1 MIGMQ
6 TKYHVIRKK
15 VEKRMKKR
23 TYRLLCVLASTVLL
37 VTGALTGCGGS
48 GKSGVS
54 KGDGTQQTEEN
65 GAEEK
70 KAPKIDGLKYQK
82 TMQLKYATGFD
93 VYYYKGGYKLLDVH
107 DDRQYLIVP
116 EGKKKPADLDK
127 DIVVLKQPLDHIYL
141 AATSAMALFDSMDGL
156 DSIRMS
162 GAQASDWYI
171 DNAKK
176 AMEEVAEALDCE
188 CLEIRDKV
196 ERSGTMGYLR
206 CCFDAM
212 HKRTSAVSRP
222 KCQKPLSDYKLV
234 ILGTPVW
241 AGRCSSVIRGF
252 LKRRGYEIQNAAYLI
267 THKSEQDYKDVFRQM
282 DLYLQTPHVA
292 EVSLCPDS
300 AGYHFWRD
308 QFVKACSD
316 FIAEDKA

>member
-1 MIGMQ
+1 MNHNILCLYYSRTGN
-6 TKYHVIRKK
+6 TK
-15 VEKRMKKR
+15 
-23 TYRLLCVLASTVLL
+23 
-37 VTGALTGCGGS
+37 
-48 GKSGVS
+48 
-54 KGDGTQQTEEN
+54 KG
-65 GAEEK
+65 
-70 KAPKIDGLKYQK
+70 
-82 TMQLKYATGFD
+82 
-93 VYYYKGGYKLLDVH
+93 
-107 DDRQYLIVP
+107 
-116 EGKKKPADLDK
+116 
-127 DIVVLKQPLDHIYL
+127 
-141 AATSAMALFDSMDGL
+141 
-156 DSIRMS
+156 
-162 GAQASDWYI
+162 
-171 DNAKK
+171 
-176 AMEEVAEALDCE
+176 MEEVAEALGCE
-188 CLEIRDKV
+188 CLEIRDKID
-196 ERSGTMGYLR
+196 RGGTMGYLR

-222 KCQKPLSDYKLV
+222 KCARPLSDYKLV

-316 FIAEDKA
+316 FIAEDNA

>member
-1 MIGMQ
+1 MNNMKIQ
-6 TKYHVIRKK
+6 SARKA
-15 VEKRMKKR
+15 
-23 TYRLLCVLASTVLL
+23 THTWLA
-37 VTGALTGCGGS
+37 GKIKCGNCGYALMSIFNPS
-48 GKSGVS
+48 GK
-54 KGDGTQQTEEN
+54 Q
-65 GAEEK
+65 
-70 KAPKIDGLKYQK
+70 
-82 TMQLKYATGFD
+82 
-93 VYYYKGGYKLLDVH
+93 
-107 DDRQYLIVP
+107 
-116 EGKKKPADLDK
+116 
-127 DIVVLKQPLDHIYL
+127 
-141 AATSAMALFDSMDGL
+141 
-156 DSIRMS
+156 
-162 GAQASDWYI
+162 
-171 DNAKK
+171 
-176 AMEEVAEALDCE
+176 
-188 CLEIRDKV
+188 
-196 ERSGTMGYLR
+196 YLR

>member
-1 MIGMQ
+1 MNDNILCL
-6 TKYHVIRKK
+6 YYS
-15 VEKRMKKR
+15 R
-23 TYRLLCVLASTVLL
+23 TGNT
-37 VTGALTGCGGS
+37 
-48 GKSGVS
+48 
-54 KGDGTQQTEEN
+54 
-65 GAEEK
+65 
-70 KAPKIDGLKYQK
+70 
-82 TMQLKYATGFD
+82 
-93 VYYYKGGYKLLDVH
+93 
-107 DDRQYLIVP
+107 
-116 EGKKKPADLDK
+116 
-127 DIVVLKQPLDHIYL
+127 
-141 AATSAMALFDSMDGL
+141 
-156 DSIRMS
+156 
-162 GAQASDWYI
+162 
-171 DNAKK
+171 KK

-196 ERSGTMGYLR
+196 DRSGTMGYLR

-222 KCQKPLSDYKLV
+222 KCQKPLSD
-234 ILGTPVW
+234 
-241 AGRCSSVIRGF
+241 

>member
-1 MIGMQ
+1 MNDNILCL
-6 TKYHVIRKK
+6 YYS
-15 VEKRMKKR
+15 R
-23 TYRLLCVLASTVLL
+23 TGNT
-37 VTGALTGCGGS
+37 
-48 GKSGVS
+48 
-54 KGDGTQQTEEN
+54 
-65 GAEEK
+65 
-70 KAPKIDGLKYQK
+70 
-82 TMQLKYATGFD
+82 
-93 VYYYKGGYKLLDVH
+93 
-107 DDRQYLIVP
+107 
-116 EGKKKPADLDK
+116 
-127 DIVVLKQPLDHIYL
+127 
-141 AATSAMALFDSMDGL
+141 
-156 DSIRMS
+156 
-162 GAQASDWYI
+162 
-171 DNAKK
+171 KK

-196 ERSGTMGYLR
+196 DRSGTMGYLR

-252 LKRRGYEIQNAAYLI
+252 LKRRGYEIQNAAYL
-267 THKSEQDYKDVFRQM
+267 M
-282 DLYLQTPHVA
+282 DLYLQMPHVA